1 MEVSQHGDAIV
12 VPVVPDDCAS
22 LWKTIEPWLLRGSKR
37 VVLDF
42 TAVTFINSVNIAQ
55 VIAVRQRAAT
65 HGAELRVAGLR
76 ENIKAVF
83 RILKLD
89 RLFSLDL
96 PLTAALAD

>member
-1 MEVSQHGDAIV
+1 MEVSQRGASIV
-12 VPVVPDDCAS
+12 VPVMADDCAS
-22 LWKTIEPWLLRGSKR
+22 LWKAIEPWLERGSKR
-37 VVLDF
+37 IVLDF

-55 VIAVRQRAAT
+55 VIAVRQRAAS
-65 HGAELRVAGLR
+65 HGAEMRVAGLR

-96 PLTAALAD
+96 GVEAAVAD

>member
-1 MEVSQHGDAIV
+1 MEGYQKGDTV
-12 VPVVPDDCAS
+12 VIPVAADNCAA
-22 LWKTIEPWLLRGSKR
+22 LWKAIEPWLERGTKR

-55 VIAVRQRAAT
+55 VIAVRQRAVGHDAKVVP
-65 HGAELRVAGLR
+65 ANLR

-89 RLFSLDL
+89 RLFDLNLTLDAA
-96 PLTAALAD
+96 TA

>member
-1 MEVSQHGDAIV
+1 MEATQHGEAIV
-12 VPVVPDDCAS
+12 VPIVADDCAS
-22 LWKTIEPWLLRGSKR
+22 LWNTVEPWVLRGSKR

-42 TAVTFINSVNIAQ
+42 SAVTFINSVNIAQ

-65 HGAELRVAGLR
+65 LGAELRVASLR

-96 PLTAALAD
+96 TLPAALAT